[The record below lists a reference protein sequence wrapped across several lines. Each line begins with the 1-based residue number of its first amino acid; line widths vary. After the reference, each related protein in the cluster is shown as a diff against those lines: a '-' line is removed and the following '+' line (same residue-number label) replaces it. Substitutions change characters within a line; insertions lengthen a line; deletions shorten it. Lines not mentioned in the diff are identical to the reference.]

1 MVATGDRTE
10 LGRISVELRLEP
22 RPQGEPAEAE
32 AEVASGLGRAARRS
46 GRPLGHKLSV
56 PRASPTTRGTATVRH
71 VTRPPSDGPILHRE
85 ARTRLHFVDWQAF
98 IRVAQ
103 TSPQPAP
110 RSAPTGL
117 HPLTP
122 SSPPRSRARRWSSGS
137 RPTSTPGSEPGPT
150 TSSRRSSPRTAE
162 SRPHS
167 RATSSSRTAV
177 ESDAGDPSLRE
188 RRQLGQH
195 SVDAHF
201 DSHGQ
206 TTLSRP
212 LSAALWGAGHR
223 VPRRMVAV
231 SAVAPAR
238 RRGVEHSRRAVCEE
252 CPSGRRAAS
261 TGPGRA
267 TAAPGRRRPRRRESK
282 N

>member
-1 MVATGDRTE
+1 MVRARRWWVACPWSRPPTRPTSPRNSPSAGQCCTAAPSCPPASAEVVVVATGDRTE

-22 RPQGEPAEAE
+22 RPQREPAEAE

-85 ARTRLHFVDWQAF
+85 ARTRLHFVDRQAF

-137 RPTSTPGSEPGPT
+137 RPTSTPGSETGAHHVLAPFITADGRVEAPFE
-150 TSSRRSSPRTAE
+150 SNLVVAHRS
-162 SRPHS
+162 
-167 RATSSSRTAV
+167 
-177 ESDAGDPSLRE
+177 
-188 RRQLGQH
+188 
-195 SVDAHF
+195 
-201 DSHGQ
+201 
-206 TTLSRP
+206 
-212 LSAALWGAGHR
+212 
-223 VPRRMVAV
+223 
-231 SAVAPAR
+231 
-238 RRGVEHSRRAVCEE
+238 
-252 CPSGRRAAS
+252 
-261 TGPGRA
+261 
-267 TAAPGRRRPRRRESK
+267 
-282 N
+282 